1 MYPLSND
8 WSFVMSLYSNVTYKN
23 VVCSFHNSLKYYGK
37 HNMAKCNI
45 QIQFFGK
52 CKVMWCCGDILANKP
67 WSPDVNV
74 LVSSHLSEICFTWRN
89 QHVVTFTPPLENIQA
104 FKLSSTVGKFMKA
117 SNFPT
122 LWCHSSPTVQLR
134 ERDDTLPIVTFE
146 L

>member
-1 MYPLSND
+1 MIGHLSWVYIPMWLTN
-8 WSFVMSLYSNVTYKN
+8 MSSVLFTIHWNIMENTIWPSAISKSN
-23 VVCSFHNSLKYYGK
+23 FL
-37 HNMAKCNI
+37 
-45 QIQFFGK
+45 
-52 CKVMWCCGDILANKP
+52 
-67 WSPDVNV
+67 VNV
-74 LVSSHLSEICFTWRN
+74 KLCGAAEISWPTNHDLQMLQNMLVSSHLSEICFTWRN

-122 LWCHSSPTVQLR
+122 PWCHSSPTVQLR